1 MTSNSPETQATPL
14 PAQEVSPAAGG
25 VHWANGPYSI
35 KRHGT
40 TLTTCDSE
48 PVQTPGCIQAQG
60 VLMAVRLADM
70 AILQISENARAFLG
84 VAAEDLLGA
93 PVARVIGD
101 VNLLRLRN
109 MLAHEVLERNAVYA
123 FTLDTPTP
131 LDVPTTPYPNS
142 TASATTDA
150 NTSAQAHTHAL
161 DVCAHTFD
169 GVLLLEFEATGRTT
183 NPGDKNADGDF
194 FAHVTKAVSRLQA
207 AIGVRAFCQQVADEV
222 REITGLDRVMVYKFH
237 ADKHGEVVAE
247 NKRPDLPAWLG
258 LHYPETDI
266 PKPARDIY
274 QRIWIRPVPNAAAP
288 LVEMTPLAN
297 PDTGQPL
304 NMTYCALR
312 GASTMYTEYLANMGV
327 AASLTMPILIE
338 GELWGMIA
346 CHHMAPTHFAH
357 QLRSACE
364 LLSQVA
370 SLQLK
375 ATERAEQLAYRVKV
389 DSVHQKLMVKAAR
402 EGDLLALSDNEP
414 SLLDAMEAD
423 GAALY
428 HRDRWWC
435 AGNTPNVEQL
445 DALAEWLNARPD
457 FDSSVRP
464 AFVTDS
470 LVRDYP
476 PGRAFSNVVSGVIA
490 VRVSRLRRDLIMWF
504 RPETPQT
511 VHWAGDPADK
521 PMVEGPSGMRL
532 TPRRSFALFI
542 ESVRDRALPWSALEV
557 DSALRL
563 RQLVMELVISQ
574 TVQLSENNVD
584 LTASNEELDAFA
596 YVASHDLKEP
606 LRGINRFAHQLLENA
621 KTLSS
626 TDRQRLDSLMRL
638 TLRMDSLLNS
648 LLHFSRVGRT
658 NLEFETVNLNELV
671 EDALEMTGVRRN
683 ENTCR
688 ISIPRPLPT
697 IECNPVRVREIFS
710 NLISNAIKYNLH
722 ERPLVELTSIAP
734 DNAAARQNA
743 PLQTRGQIIYCVRD
757 DGIGIDP
764 RDFEQVFRMFK
775 RLHGH
780 DEFGGGMGAG
790 LTVVQKV
797 VQRHGGAIWLESTV
811 GQGSTFYFTLPGTL
825 KDNP

>member
-1 MTSNSPETQATPL
+1 MTKTTLDSSPN
-14 PAQEVSPAAGG
+14 VSPTNSA

-40 TLTTCDSE
+40 TLTTCESE
-48 PVQTPGCIQAQG
+48 PVQTPGCIQAHG

-70 AILQISENARAFLG
+70 VILQISENAAEFLG
-84 VAAEDLLGA
+84 LAAQDLLGM
-93 PVARVIGD
+93 PVAQVIGAIH
-101 VNLLRLRN
+101 LTRLRN
-109 MLAHEVLERNAVYA
+109 MLANELLERNAVYA
-123 FTLDTPTP
+123 FTLDSPNTPT
-131 LDVPTTPYPNS
+131 N
-142 TASATTDA
+142 TA
-150 NTSAQAHTHAL
+150 QAL
-161 DVCAHTFD
+161 DVCIHTLD
-169 GVLLLEFEATGRTT
+169 GVVLLEFEVTGRT
-183 NPGDKNADGDF
+183 ARLSDGDF
-194 FAHVTKAVSRLQA
+194 FTRVTKAVSRLQSA
-207 AIGVRAFCQQVADEV
+207 VGVRAFCQQVADEV
-222 REITGLDRVMVYKFH
+222 RDITGLDRVMVYRFH
-237 ADKHGEVVAE
+237 ADNHGEVVAE
-247 NKRPDLPAWLG
+247 NKHADLPAWLG
-258 LHYPETDI
+258 LHYPEADI

-274 QRIWIRPVPNAAAP
+274 QRIWIRPVPNAAGP

-312 GASTMYTEYLANMGV
+312 GASIMYTEYLANMGV

-346 CHHMAPTHFAH
+346 CHHMTPTHFAH

-375 ATERAEQLAYRVKV
+375 ATERVEQLAYRVKM
-389 DSVHQKLMVKAAR
+389 DSVHQKLMIKAAR
-402 EGDLLALSDNEP
+402 EGDLLALSDHEP
-414 SLLDAMEAD
+414 SLLDAMDAE

-435 AGNTPNVEQL
+435 AGNTPNVQQL

-457 FDSSVRP
+457 FDSASRP

-470 LVRDYP
+470 LARDYP
-476 PGRAFSNVVSGVIA
+476 GGHDIADVASGVIA

-504 RPETPQT
+504 RPETMQT
-511 VHWAGDPADK
+511 VHWAGDPNDK
-521 PMVEGPSGMRL
+521 PLVPGPHGMRL
-532 TPRRSFALFI
+532 TPRRSFELFI
-542 ESVRDRALPWSALEV
+542 ESVRNRSLPWSPLEV

-563 RQLVMELVISQ
+563 RQMVMELVISQ
-574 TVQLSENNVD
+574 TAQLSDLNVD

-606 LRGINRFAHQLLENA
+606 LRGIHRYAHQLLDSAQKMTAEN
-621 KTLSS
+621 
-626 TDRQRLDSLMRL
+626 RQRLDSLVRL
-638 TLRMDSLLNS
+638 TLRMDSLLDS

-671 EDALEMTGVRRN
+671 EDALEMVGVRRQD
-683 ENTCR
+683 NTCR

-710 NLISNAIKYNLH
+710 NLVSNAIKYNLH
-722 ERPLVELTSIAP
+722 DKPLVELTYIAT
-734 DNAAARQNA
+734 DDTAARQTA
-743 PLQTRGQIIYCVRD
+743 PPQAQGHLIYCVRD
-757 DGIGIDP
+757 DGIGIEQRHFD
-764 RDFEQVFRMFK
+764 QVFRMFK
-775 RLHGH
+775 RLHGR

-797 VQRHGGAIWLESTV
+797 VQRHGGAIWLESTPD
-811 GQGSTFYFTLPGTL
+811 QGSCFYFTLPGTHGT
-825 KDNP
+825 KP

>member
-1 MTSNSPETQATPL
+1 MTPNSD
-14 PAQEVSPAAGG
+14 GG

-40 TLTTCDSE
+40 TLTSCESE
-48 PVQTPGCIQAQG
+48 PVQTPGCIQAHG
-60 VLMAVRLADM
+60 VLMAVRLTDM
-70 AILQISENARAFLG
+70 VILQISENALDFFGIPAQ
-84 VAAEDLLGA
+84 DLLRM
-93 PVARVIGD
+93 PVQRVIG
-101 VNLLRLRN
+101 VKNLQRLSN
-109 MLAHEVLERNAVYA
+109 MLASEALERNAVYA
-123 FTLDTPTP
+123 FTMD
-131 LDVPTTPYPNS
+131 DQHS
-142 TASATTDA
+142 R
-150 NTSAQAHTHAL
+150 AL
-161 DVCAHTFD
+161 DVCVHTFD
-169 GVLLLEFEATGRTT
+169 GVLLLEFEVTGRTLSVL
-183 NPGDKNADGDF
+183 DGDYF
-194 FAHVTKAVSRLQA
+194 TRVTNAVSRMQSA
-207 AIGVRAFCQQVADEV
+207 VGVRAFCQQVADEV
-222 REITGLDRVMVYKFH
+222 RGITGLDRVMVYRFH
-237 ADKHGEVVAE
+237 ADNHGEVVAE
-247 NKRPDLPAWLG
+247 NKHHDLPAWLG
-258 LHYPETDI
+258 LHYPEADI

-274 QRIWIRPVPNAAAP
+274 QRIWIRPVPDAAGP

-312 GASTMYTEYLANMGV
+312 GASVMYTEYLANMGV

-346 CHHMAPTHFAH
+346 CHHMTPTHFAH

-375 ATERAEQLAYRVKV
+375 ATERVEQLAYRVKM

-402 EGDLLALSDNEP
+402 EGDLLALSDQEP

-428 HRDRWWC
+428 HHDRWWC
-435 AGNTPNVEQL
+435 AGKTPTVEQL

-457 FDSSVRP
+457 FDSSTRP
-464 AFVTDS
+464 AFVTDR
-470 LVRDYP
+470 LERDYA
-476 PGRAFSNVVSGVIA
+476 GGHDIADVASGVIA

-521 PMVEGPSGMRL
+521 PLVAGPHGMRL
-532 TPRRSFALFI
+532 TPRRSFELFI
-542 ESVRDRALPWSALEV
+542 ESVRGRSLPWSALEV

-574 TVQLSENNVD
+574 TVQLSERNVD
-584 LTASNEELDAFA
+584 LIASNEELDAFA

-606 LRGINRFAHQLLENA
+606 LRGIHRYAHQLLESA
-621 KTLSS
+621 QALSVE
-626 TDRQRLDSLMRL
+626 DRKRLDSLMRL

-658 NLEFETVNLNELV
+658 NLEFESVNLNELV
-671 EDALEMTGVRRN
+671 EDALEMVGVRKQDG
-683 ENTCR
+683 TCR
-688 ISIPRPLPT
+688 ISIPRPLPS

-710 NLISNAIKYNLH
+710 NLASNAIKYNLKDK
-722 ERPLVELTSIAP
+722 PLVELTYIAP
-734 DNAAARQNA
+734 DDTGARQHA
-743 PLQTRGQIIYCVRD
+743 PPQTQGQYIYCVRD
-757 DGIGIDP
+757 DGIGIEQ
-764 RDFEQVFRMFK
+764 RHFEQIFRMFK
-775 RLHGH
+775 RLHGR

-797 VQRHGGAIWLESTV
+797 VQRHGGTIWLESV
-811 GQGSTFYFTLPGTL
+811 PGQGSCFYFTLPGTQRV
-825 KDNP
+825 KP

>member
-1 MTSNSPETQATPL
+1 MTSNAHDF
-14 PAQEVSPAAGG
+14 SPAYGG

-40 TLTTCDSE
+40 TLTTCESE
-48 PVQTPGCIQAQG
+48 PVQTPGCIQSHG
-60 VLMAVRLADM
+60 VLMAVRLVDM
-70 AILQISENARAFLG
+70 AILQISENAFEFLG
-84 VAAEDLLGA
+84 VTAQGLLG
-93 PVARVIGD
+93 VTVERVIGT
-101 VNLLRLRN
+101 VNLQRLLH
-109 MLAHEVLERNAVYA
+109 MLANEVLERNAVYA
-123 FTLDTPTP
+123 FTLDAQ
-131 LDVPTTPYPNS
+131 TTR
-142 TASATTDA
+142 
-150 NTSAQAHTHAL
+150 AL
-161 DVCAHTFD
+161 DVCVHTLN
-169 GVLLLEFEATGRTT
+169 GVLLLEFEVTGRT
-183 NPGDKNADGDF
+183 ASVREGDF
-194 FAHVTKAVSRLQA
+194 FTRVTKAVSRLQSA
-207 AIGVRAFCQQVADEV
+207 VGVRAFCQQVADEV
-222 REITGLDRVMVYKFH
+222 RGITGLDRVMVYRFH
-237 ADKHGEVVAE
+237 ADNHGEVVAE
-247 NKRPDLPAWLG
+247 NKHSDLPAWLG
-258 LHYPETDI
+258 LHYPEADI

-274 QRIWIRPVPNAAAP
+274 QRIWIRPVPNAAGP

-312 GASTMYTEYLANMGV
+312 GASIMYTEYLANMGV

-375 ATERAEQLAYRVKV
+375 ATERVEQLDYRLKV

-402 EGDLLALSDNEP
+402 EGDLLALSDHEP

-428 HRDRWWC
+428 HRQRWWC
-435 AGNTPNVEQL
+435 AGNTPTVEQL

-457 FDSSVRP
+457 FDSSSSP
-464 AFVTDS
+464 AYVTDS
-470 LVRDYP
+470 LAHDFP
-476 PGRAFSNVVSGVIA
+476 DAHDFSNVASGVIA
-490 VRVSRLRRDLIMWF
+490 VRVSRLRHDLIMWF
-504 RPETPQT
+504 RPETVQT
-511 VHWAGDPADK
+511 VHWAGNPADK
-521 PMVEGPSGMRL
+521 PQVLGPHGMRL
-532 TPRRSFALFI
+532 TPRRSFELFI
-542 ESVRDRALPWSALEV
+542 ESVRGRSLPWSALEV

-574 TVQLSENNVD
+574 TVQLSERNVD
-584 LTASNEELDAFA
+584 LTVSNEELDAFA

-606 LRGINRFAHQLLENA
+606 LRGIHRYAHQLLENA
-621 KTLSS
+621 QILSQE
-626 TDRQRLDSLMRL
+626 DRQRLDSLMRL

-671 EDALEMTGVRRN
+671 ADALEMVGVRIQD
-683 ENTCR
+683 NTCR

-710 NLISNAIKYNLH
+710 NLVSNAIKYNLH
-722 ERPLVELTSIAP
+722 EKPMVELTYIAADDTP
-734 DNAAARQNA
+734 ARQTEPIQA
-743 PLQTRGQIIYCVRD
+743 KGQIIYCVRD
-757 DGIGIDP
+757 DGIGIEQ
-764 RDFEQVFRMFK
+764 RHFEQIFRMFK
-775 RLHGH
+775 RLHGR

-797 VQRHGGAIWLESTV
+797 VQRHGGTIWVESTL
-811 GQGSTFYFTLPGTL
+811 GQGSCFYFTLPGT
-825 KDNP
+825 

>member
-1 MTSNSPETQATPL
+1 MTNDLHIVSTSNGE
-14 PAQEVSPAAGG
+14 

-48 PVQTPGCIQAQG
+48 PVQTPGCIQAHG
-60 VLMAVRLADM
+60 VLMAVRLTDM
-70 AILQISENARAFLG
+70 VIMQISENALQFLG
-84 VAAEDLLGA
+84 VAAERLLGA
-93 PVARVIGD
+93 TVERVIGAIHMK
-101 VNLLRLRN
+101 RLHN
-109 MLAHEVLERNAVYA
+109 MLAHEKLERNAVYA
-123 FTLDTPTP
+123 FTMESLAH
-131 LDVPTTPYPNS
+131 PY
-142 TASATTDA
+142 
-150 NTSAQAHTHAL
+150 AL
-161 DVCAHTFD
+161 DVCAHTID
-169 GVLLLEFEATGRTT
+169 GALVLELESTGRT
-183 NPGDKNADGDF
+183 ASLSDGDF
-194 FAHVTKAVSRLQA
+194 FTRVTNAVSRLQSA
-207 AIGVRAFCQQVADEV
+207 VGMRAFCQQVADEV
-222 REITGLDRVMVYKFH
+222 RAITGLDRVMVYKFH
-237 ADKHGEVVAE
+237 ADNHGEVVAE
-247 NKRPDLPAWLG
+247 NKHAELPAWLG
-258 LHYPETDI
+258 LHYPEADI

-274 QRIWIRPVPNAAAP
+274 QRIWIRPVPNAAGP
-288 LVEMTPLAN
+288 LVEMMPLAN
-297 PDTGQPL
+297 PDTAKPL

-346 CHHMAPTHFAH
+346 CHHRTPTHFAH
-357 QLRSACE
+357 QLRTACE

-375 ATERAEQLAYRVKV
+375 VTERAEQLVYRVKI
-389 DSVHQKLMVKAAR
+389 DAVHQKLMVKAAR

-435 AGNTPNVEQL
+435 AGNTPSVEQL
-445 DALAEWLNARPD
+445 DALAEWLNARSD
-457 FDSSVRP
+457 FDSTTRP
-464 AFVTDS
+464 AYVTDN

-476 PGRAFSNVVSGVIA
+476 EGYAFANVASGVIA

-504 RPETPQT
+504 RPEVPQT

-521 PMVEGPSGMRL
+521 PLVPGPHGMRL
-532 TPRRSFALFI
+532 TPRRSFELFI
-542 ESVRDRALPWSALEV
+542 ESVRERALPWSLLEIE
-557 DSALRL
+557 SALRL

-574 TVQLSENNVD
+574 TAQVSEQNVD
-584 LTASNEELDAFA
+584 LTASNVELDAFA

-606 LRGINRFAHQLLENA
+606 LRGIHRYAHQLLENA
-621 KTLSS
+621 QVLT
-626 TDRQRLDSLMRL
+626 TVDRTRLDSLMRL

-671 EDALEMTGVRRN
+671 EDALEMVGVRRHDD
-683 ENTCR
+683 TCR

-710 NLISNAIKYNLH
+710 NLISNAIKYNL
-722 ERPLVELTSIAP
+722 RDKPMVELTYISA
-734 DNAAARQNA
+734 DADADAARQNA
-743 PLQTRGQIIYCVRD
+743 PPETEGQIIYCVRD
-757 DGIGIDP
+757 DGIGIEQ
-764 RDFEQVFRMFK
+764 RHFEQVFRMFK
-775 RLHGH
+775 RLHGR

-797 VQRHGGAIWLESTV
+797 VQRHGGAIWLESTL
-811 GQGSTFYFTLPGTL
+811 GEGSCFYFTLPGTQ
-825 KDNP
+825 KANRDGFNERRYERH

>member
-1 MTSNSPETQATPL
+1 MTSNSPETLVRTLLTA
-14 PAQEVSPAAGG
+14 EVSTAAGG

-48 PVQTPGCIQAQG
+48 PVQTPGCIQAHG
-60 VLMAVRLADM
+60 VLMVVRLADM
-70 AILQISENARAFLG
+70 AILQISENALAFLG
-84 VAAEDLLGA
+84 VAAKALLGA

-101 VNLLRLRN
+101 VNLQRLRN

-123 FTLDTPTP
+123 FTLE
-131 LDVPTTPYPNS
+131 VP
-142 TASATTDA
+142 SAIEHA
-150 NTSAQAHTHAL
+150 PILAPAL

-169 GVLLLEFEATGRTT
+169 GVLLLEFEATGRTARVLDK
-183 NPGDKNADGDF
+183 GDTHGNNNGDGDF
-194 FAHVTKAVSRLQA
+194 FTHVAKAVSRLQS

-222 REITGLDRVMVYKFH
+222 RDITGLDRVMVYKFH
-237 ADKHGEVVAE
+237 ADNHGEVVAE

-375 ATERAEQLAYRVKV
+375 ATERVEQLAYRVKV

-476 PGRAFSNVVSGVIA
+476 PGRAFSNVASGVIA

-574 TVQLSENNVD
+574 TVELSENNVN

-606 LRGINRFAHQLLENA
+606 LRGINRYAHQLLENA

-671 EDALEMTGVRRN
+671 EDALEMTGVRRH

-688 ISIPRPLPT
+688 ISIPRALPT

-722 ERPLVELTSIAP
+722 DKPLVELTYIAQ
-734 DNAAARQNA
+734 DDTAVRKTA
-743 PLQTRGQIIYCVRD
+743 PPQTEGQIIYCVRD
-757 DGIGIDP
+757 NGIGIDP

-811 GQGSTFYFTLPGTL
+811 GEGSAFYFTLPGTL
-825 KDNP
+825 KANP